1 MIPPRSQP
9 IQPFMSRVEH
19 SEDVAL
25 IIKIFAIV
33 SAQCTKNKNICSPRV
48 FEGNELKLM
57 SSYYGVL
64 CLGHVF
70 SSAAERQHS
79 GPSPISIYYTC
90 FMWQCQCLK
99 TQRFHFCDQILQS
112 LNHVENNLKVQLL
125 IKSCYYIIPNK

>member
-57 SSYYGVL
+57 SSDYGVL
-64 CLGHVF
+64 V
-70 SSAAERQHS
+70 RKKS
-79 GPSPISIYYTC
+79 GDSFCAMLLHTHYT
-90 FMWQCQCLK
+90 WVQE
-99 TQRFHFCDQILQS
+99 QS
-112 LNHVENNLKVQLL
+112 TVVRGPEVDNFVIVLMIT
-125 IKSCYYIIPNK
+125 IK